1 MIEWIIL
8 DFAKE
13 AILAPVLIYF
23 MYQNK
28 QQNEKM
34 IVQVALSAG
43 KTIFTKEQ
51 ALEIGRAAVKAASI
65 DKIDFIRRRIEKNNL
80 INRRDSIQKSI
91 KAELIRL
98 SSIYINQLNQYNIEW
113 KVMLWDWIWE
123 NFEMEAFLEEV
134 YDSVFSDNTL
144 LEKTIDIQ
152 TTMTAYQNQM
162 WEDLRIYLHN

>member
-1 MIEWIIL
+1 MIEWVLL

-43 KTIFTKEQ
+43 KTILTKEQ
-51 ALEIGRAAVKAASI
+51 ALEIGKAAVKAASI

-80 INRRDSIQKSI
+80 VNRKDSVKKSI
-91 KAELIRL
+91 KAELTRI
-98 SSIYINQLNQYNIEW
+98 SSMYISDLNQYNIEG
-113 KVMLWDWIWE
+113 KIMLWDWIWD

-134 YDSVFSDNTL
+134 YDSVFSDHSI

-152 TTMTAYQNQM
+152 TTMISYQNQM